1 MFGIKFVKFQPN
13 IYVLIYKKGKIVT
26 EGQGLS
32 LFYYAPT
39 TSLVAVPT
47 GSQEA
52 PFIFE
57 EVTSDFQT
65 VTVQGQINF
74 RIADAKKVSTLL
86 NYTLSP
92 RGYVYLSD
100 DPERLP
106 QRVITAARVLM
117 KKIVESMILR
127 DLLRASDTLAHTIS
141 NELKNN
147 DEILTLGL
155 EIVGFSVV
163 AIRPT
168 QETSRA
174 LEATAREQILK
185 EADDAI
191 YTRRNAAV
199 EQERTIKENELNT
212 EIAVEQKKRQIRETQ
227 MEAEK
232 AVQHKQHEIKNAE
245 ILFKVDLEKKNKDLV
260 ALTVENAKAE
270 ADAKAYAIAASMK
283 ALSGVSPAVIQSLAS
298 IGMQPDKLIAMAFNG
313 LAERADKI
321 GELNIS
327 PDLLKELITKPTKQ

>member
-1 MFGIKFVKFQPN
+1 MFGIKFVKFQPTTH
-13 IYVLIYKKGKIVT
+13 VLVFKKGRIVS
-26 EGQGLS
+26 EGPGLS
-32 LFYYAPT
+32 FFYYAPT

-65 VTVQGQINF
+65 ITIQGQINF
-74 RIADAKKVSTLL
+74 RIADAKKVSSLL

-92 RGYVYLSD
+92 RGYTYLSD

-117 KKIVESMILR
+117 KKIVEGMHLR
-127 DLLRASDTLAHTIS
+127 DLLRASDTIAQTIS
-141 NELKNN
+141 EELKKNT
-147 DEILTLGL
+147 EILSLGL

-168 QETSRA
+168 QETARA

-199 EQERTIKENELNT
+199 EQERVIKENELNT

-232 AVQHKQHEIKNAE
+232 AVQQKQHELKNAE

-260 ALTVENAKAE
+260 ALSVENAKAE

-283 ALSGVSPAVIQSLAS
+283 ALAGVDPGVIQSLAG
-298 IGMQPDKLIAMAFNG
+298 IGMQPDKLIALAFQG

-327 PDLLKELITKPTKQ
+327 PELLKELLAKPTK